1 MVLVEYKLHK
11 VSKNAKKAPD
21 FIVDGGY
28 WLSPIDNTMVGL
40 VESEADRDYY
50 IPDSI
55 VSLSKA
61 DFLSRQLTI
70 HASVPI
76 VSVDDEGNE
85 TTLTD
90 AQVAEQAGAWYD
102 SLPL

>member
-11 VSKNAKKAPD
+11 VSKNAKKAHD

-55 VSLSKA
+55 VSLSRA

>member
-11 VSKNAKKAPD
+11 VSKNGKKAPE
-21 FIVDGGY
+21 FIMDGGH

-40 VESEADRDYY
+40 VEEEADRDYY

-55 VSLSKA
+55 VTLSKEE
-61 DFLSRQLTI
+61 FLSRQAAI
-70 HASVPI
+70 HAAVPMI
-76 VSVDDEGNE
+76 SMDDEMNE

-90 AQVAEQAGAWYD
+90 AQVAEQAGSWYD
-102 SLPL
+102 SFVV

>member
-11 VSKNAKKAPD
+11 VGKNAKKAPD
-21 FIVDGGY
+21 FIIDGGY
-28 WLSPIDNTMVGL
+28 WSSPIDNTMVGL
-40 VESEADRDYY
+40 VEAEADRDYY

-55 VSLSKA
+55 IP
-61 DFLSRQLTI
+61 LSRGEFLARQTAI

-85 TTLTD
+85 TPLTE

-102 SLPL
+102 SFVI